1 MLMLLVML
9 TNHLLAVLEPQMMM
23 TSEKKPRPK
32 RGDTSVTG
40 STYEYRTASLGNTQV
55 LSKQVDDLTKKV
67 EKLTKK
73 VETLEKSLLKMKIEN
88 LAKTVEKLSKSLNAK
103 KK

>member
-1 MLMLLVML
+1 MLPIIL
-9 TNHLLAVLEPQMMM
+9 TNHLQAVLEPQMMT

-73 VETLEKSLLKMKIEN
+73 VEALEKSLFKMKLEN
-88 LAKTVEKLSKSLNAK
+88 LAEAVEKLKKSLNAK